1 MNQSLKAMKEK
12 FKAFLPI
19 LRIIGSVLGLGLI
32 VFEVYKSRYYLIS
45 FFQTSGQNSNLCLS
59 FFSILV
65 AIIIQISIWFMIMRL
80 FNVRIKYFEALLGY
94 SLAFLPKYIPGTF
107 WGYLSRN
114 EWLKADFGIERQT
127 STLGS
132 VFELLF
138 IAGATTF
145 MVGLYYLPHSLLGY
159 IFLFAI
165 ILVTEILIM
174 QLFQLKSI
182 NLPFLSSA
190 ALKPIPLL
198 KIFIL
203 NLTSIGVWF
212 IYGLGISFLS
222 ADKPITTI
230 NPDWLGDVIQ
240 YGVSFSLAWL
250 SGFLVLFVPS
260 GIGIREGVL
269 ANLISANE
277 GLAIEQA
284 YQIALVFRLVI
295 SILEISLAILG
306 LIFKSIRH
314 VRNPRTS

>member
-1 MNQSLKAMKEK
+1 MKRNIK
-12 FKAFLPI
+12 DFLPI
-19 LRIIGSVLGLGLI
+19 LRIIGSLLGLGL
-32 VFEVYKSRYYLIS
+32 VFFQVYKSRHYLIS
-45 FFQTSGQNSNLCLS
+45 FFQSFGQNSNL
-59 FFSILV
+59 FFSFLIILV

-80 FNVRIKYFEALLGY
+80 FDVRIKYFEALLGY

-114 EWLKADFGIERQT
+114 EWLNADFGIERKI

-132 VFELLF
+132 AFELFF
-138 IAGATTF
+138 IAGATAF
-145 MVGLYYLPHSLLGY
+145 MAGLYYLPQSLLGY
-159 IFLFAI
+159 FVFFVI
-165 ILVTEILIM
+165 ILASEILLLH
-174 QLFQLKSI
+174 LFQRKPV

-198 KIFIL
+198 KILVL
-203 NLTSIGVWF
+203 NLSSIGVWF
-212 IYGLGISFLS
+212 VYGLGIFFLS
-222 ADKPITTI
+222 TDRPIAMI
-230 NPDWLGDVIQ
+230 NLDWLGNVFQ

-277 GLAIEQA
+277 GWAIEQA

-295 SILEISLAILG
+295 SVSEISLALFGI
-306 LIFKSIRH
+306 IFKSIKR
-314 VRNPRTS
+314 VRNS